1 MGKHKL
7 KLDEELYS
15 NLTKAAEAAG
25 YADTDE
31 FILHTLDKAAAAVLE
46 ADSEEIVRQRL
57 QGLGYIE

>member
-7 KLDEELYS
+7 KLDEELYR
-15 NLTKAAEAAG
+15 NLTKAAEVAG
-25 YADTDE
+25 YASTDE
-31 FILHTLDKAAAAVLE
+31 FIMHTLDKAAAAVLE